1 MKTPKLVGAF
11 LATAAVAGCA
21 FMQPQ
26 PEAPL
31 AVIPARQ
38 IETQK
43 ITLGSVQSRVQV
55 GAYSGDV
62 IEALGSPNQVT
73 SNADGGETWVYDKL
87 TTEEEYA
94 KGKNSGVNVK
104 SSRTLIVVVKFD
116 KKKRV
121 KDVQYRQTSY

>member
-1 MKTPKLVGAF
+1 MMLTKVQSGLF
-11 LATAAVAGCA
+11 LLLIAGCT
-21 FMQPQ
+21 FTQPSAE
-26 PEAPL
+26 PHL

-43 ITLGSVQSRVQV
+43 VTLGSVQSRVQV

-73 SNADGGETWVYDKL
+73 SNSDGGETWVYDKL
-87 TTEEEYA
+87 STEEEYV
-94 KGKNSGVNVK
+94 KGQNSGVNVK
-104 SSRTLIVVVKFD
+104 STRTLIVVVKFD
-116 KKKRV
+116 KRKRV

>member
-1 MKTPKLVGAF
+1 MRTRKLLCAGC
-11 LATAAVAGCA
+11 AACVVAGCS
-21 FMQPQ
+21 FMQPP

-43 ITLGSVQSRVQV
+43 LTLGSVQSRVQV

-73 SNADGGETWVYDKL
+73 SNSDGGETWVYDKL
-87 TTEEEYA
+87 VTEEEYA
-94 KGKNSGVNVK
+94 KGQNSGVNVK

>member
-1 MKTPKLVGAF
+1 
-11 LATAAVAGCA
+11 
-21 FMQPQ
+21 MQSQ
-26 PEAPL
+26 QEAPL

-43 ITLGSVQSRVQV
+43 ITLGSVQSRVHV

-73 SNADGGETWVYDKL
+73 SNSDGGETWVYDKL
-87 TTEEEYA
+87 STEEEYA
-94 KGKNSGVNVK
+94 KGQNSGVNVK
-104 SSRTLIVVVKFD
+104 STRTLIVVVKFD
-116 KKKRV
+116 KRKRV